1 MHPDV
6 GHSAL
11 PCDSRRTIRPTHA
24 LDTTR
29 GSLISRV
36 TGRASRRRPP
46 GPRIGM
52 RDLRRYVLL
61 AVTLLSVS
69 PNRTAAHQAV
79 SSQRVTEAGVV
90 VATVTALEG
99 TVRVASVD
107 VELVS
112 IDRNVTLAK
121 TITDGAGRVAIAD
134 VPAGRYLLKAS
145 RPGFDPTDSA
155 PFEVRGGAV
164 AQVLLDIRLSFVEGS
179 VEVRAPTSPTQSFQP
194 VSSSDMLSGSVLDI
208 APLEGDD
215 FQSLLPLLP
224 GVVRGPD
231 GRLRAKGGQAT
242 QGALQ
247 ISSTSLIDP
256 SSGDFDLELPGQ
268 SLESVE
274 MLTNPFAAE
283 YGRFS
288 ASLTQIRTR
297 RGTNEWQIQPGN
309 LIPRPRKRFTG
320 IRSFEPRFSV
330 RGPLRRDRLFLA
342 QDFQLRYLNETVRSL
357 PDEPEIGLR
366 SFDSFT
372 RIDGVLSTR
381 HTLGGVMVVFP
392 RRVEHLSMNTFR
404 PAEVTPEFNQNGMS
418 VGVQDRFAISPTIV
432 LESTL
437 AGRGFEIDVDT
448 DGRQPMIYTPEIQQG
463 SFFNDQEREVRSVQ
477 WVETLSV
484 TLNKWRG
491 SHLFKFG
498 LDLQHSYYNGT
509 SASRT
514 VEIRRLDGS
523 LAERSVPGA
532 PTTQEVTAG
541 DLALFAQDQWRVGS
555 RVTLEFGLRMD
566 REDVIERL
574 NWSPRAGASVG
585 VLPEGRGILRGGI
598 GRFRQRT
605 PLNVG
610 AFTQFESRVVTR
622 FGPGGEVVSGP
633 VTLVNVP
640 VPDLRTPEA
649 IAGNIEW
656 NQRFGRRVLFK
667 VNYLQRRGSHEYIL
681 EPDPARSEMHLQSTG
696 TSRYWEVE
704 ATGRYLRGARSDV
717 TVSYVRSRGFA
728 DLNNYD
734 QFYGN
739 VRNPI
744 VRPNEHN
751 LIPTD
756 VPHRLL
762 IRGTIGLPH
771 QWDFAPVV
779 EIRSG
784 FPWSAVNE
792 YQDFVGPRNRSGSL
806 PSVRTV
812 DFSLS
817 RQWQVRKYRFRGG
830 IRVYNLFGASAG
842 RDVQNNSTSSR
853 FGQFF
858 NPIERSIGFVLTSA
872 R

>member
-1 MHPDV
+1 M
-6 GHSAL
+6 
-11 PCDSRRTIRPTHA
+11 
-24 LDTTR
+24 TR
-29 GSLISRV
+29 L
-36 TGRASRRRPP
+36 AC
-46 GPRIGM
+46 GPA
-52 RDLRRYVLL
+52 LL
-61 AVTLLSVS
+61 AALLFFMA
-69 PNRTAAHQAV
+69 PDAAAQATATPRA
-79 SSQRVTEAGVV
+79 TGAGRV
-90 VATVTALEG
+90 VAIVTALEG
-99 TVRVASVD
+99 TVRVANAD
-107 VELVS
+107 VELIS
-112 IDRNVTLAK
+112 IDGNVTLAK
-121 TITDGAGRVAIAD
+121 TTTDGAGQVTFAD
-134 VPAGRYLLKAS
+134 VPLGQYLLKAS
-145 RPGFDPTDSA
+145 RPGFAPTDSA
-155 PFEVRGGAV
+155 PFEVRAGAV
-164 AQVLLDIRLSFVEGS
+164 AQVLLDIRLAFVEGA
-179 VEVRAPTSPTQSFQP
+179 VEVRAPASPTESVQP
-194 VSSSDMLSGSVLDI
+194 VSSSDMLAGSVLDI

-256 SSGDFDLELPGQ
+256 STGEFDLELPGQ

-274 MLTNPFAAE
+274 TLTNPFAAE

-288 ASLTQIRTR
+288 TSLTQIRTR
-297 RGTNEWQIQPGN
+297 RGTNEWEIEPGN
-309 LIPRPRKRFTG
+309 LIPRLRKGFGG
-320 IRSFEPRFSV
+320 IRGFEPRLSF
-330 RGPLRRDRLFLA
+330 RGPLQRDRLFVA
-342 QDFQLRYLNETVRSL
+342 QDFQLRYLNEPVKSL

-372 RIDGVLSTR
+372 RVDGVLSTR
-381 HTLGGVMVVFP
+381 HTLGGLAVMFP
-392 RRVEHLSMNTFR
+392 RRVEHLAMNTFR
-404 PAEVTPEFNQNGMS
+404 PAEATPEFKQNGIS
-418 VGVQDRFAISPTIV
+418 LGLQDRFAISPTIV

-437 AGRGFEIDVDT
+437 AGRWFEVEVNT
-448 DGRQPMIYTPEIQQG
+448 DGRLPMTYTPESQQG

-477 WVETLSV
+477 WVETVAV
-484 TLNKWRG
+484 TLDRWRG

-498 LDLQHSYYNGT
+498 FDYQHSHYDGT
-509 SASRT
+509 SGSRT

-523 LAERSVPGA
+523 LAERIAPGA
-532 PTTQEVTAG
+532 PSTQSETAD

-555 RVTLEFGLRMD
+555 RVTLEFGVRME
-566 REDVIERL
+566 REDVIERV

-610 AFTQFESRVVTR
+610 AFRDFESPEVTR
-622 FGPGGEVVSGP
+622 FAPGGETINGP
-633 VTLVNVP
+633 IAFVNVP
-640 VPDLRTPEA
+640 APDLRTPEA
-649 IAGNIEW
+649 VAGNIEW
-656 NQRFGRRVLFK
+656 SQRFGRRVLFK
-667 VNYLQRRGSHEYIL
+667 VNYLRRRGSHEYVL
-681 EPDPARSEMHLQSTG
+681 EPDPGRSEIRLQSTG
-696 TSRYWEVE
+696 RSRYWEVE
-704 ATGRYLRGARSDV
+704 VTGRYLKGERSDL
-717 TVSYVRSRGFA
+717 TISYVRSRGFA

-762 IRGTIGLPH
+762 LRGNIGLPH

-792 YQDFVGPRNRSGSL
+792 YQDFVGPRNRTGRL
-806 PSVRTV
+806 PIVRTV
-812 DFSLS
+812 DFSVS
-817 RQWQVRKYRFRGG
+817 RQWQLWKYRVRGG
-830 IRVYNLFGASAG
+830 IRVYNLLGASAE
-842 RDVQNNSTSSR
+842 RDVQNNSASPR

-858 NPIERSIGFVLTSA
+858 NPIERSIGFILAAA